1 MTIVISQENA
11 NLESNRIESITKIAE
26 NNAKLQD
33 LEDEILAQ
41 LNAKSDVSLLEN
53 VTLIKTLKVA
63 QEASADAK
71 IQ

>member
-26 NNAKLQD
+26 NNAKLQE

-41 LNAKSDVSLLEN
+41 LNAKSEVSLLEN

-71 IQ
+71 I

>member
-26 NNAKLQD
+26 NNAKLQE

-41 LNAKSDVSLLEN
+41 LNAKSEVSLLEN

-63 QEASADAK
+63 
-71 IQ
+71 